1 MNTCLAS
8 RLRRRITI
16 EEPQRVQNLTT
27 GAISETWAPVATD
40 ISAAI
45 EPLSVRDFVA
55 ASSSQSKVSARITI
69 RYRPGLR
76 LGMRIVA
83 DDGVIYRPLGYMA
96 DPVSGRE
103 YITIPCE
110 TLA

>member
-1 MNTCLAS
+1 MSTCLAS

-27 GAISETWAPVATD
+27 GAIAETWAPIATD
-40 ISAAI
+40 IAAAI

-55 ASSSQSKVSARITI
+55 AQAAQSKVSARITI

-83 DDGVIYRPLGYMA
+83 DDGTVYRPLGYMA
-96 DPVSGRE
+96 DPRSGRE
-103 YITIPCE
+103 WITIAAE
-110 TLA
+110 ALA